1 MNASFIGR
9 IKEEFGTEEGDID
22 ESGDINQRAGQ
33 RTFSI
38 MRGYIALKSY
48 RENWCSTL
56 LLR

>member
-1 MNASFIGR
+1 MGR
-9 IKEEFGTEEGDID
+9 IKEELRTEEGDID
-22 ESGDINQRAGQ
+22 ESGEINQRAGQ

-38 MRGYIALKSY
+38 MPGYIALKSY